1 MNSQE
6 SKKLEQRVI
15 RILSKYIKP
24 RDTIIAGISGGPDSI
39 FLLHFLKQIPCKIIT
54 AHIDH
59 KLRKESKK
67 DADFVKAQSKNFHLK
82 TCNIKSLAKKSK
94 KGLEEAGRIVRYQF
108 FNQLAKKYKAKYILT
123 AHHADDNLET
133 MIFNFSR
140 GASLQGLA
148 GITEVEGNLL
158 RPLLSFSKKEIVDY
172 LGIKKIPFLKDETN
186 EDKTY
191 HRNFIR
197 HEIIP
202 KLKKINPNI
211 VKTTAKNSQNLRSTN
226 DFLASS
232 AQSWLDKNQAQKL
245 DAKSFRKNPE
255 TLQKLILLEIYKKI
269 TGSTR
274 NIEST
279 HLDEVIELIKKGSGN
294 KEKKLGKLT
303 VRLKNNLIELV

>member
-108 FNQLAKKYKAKYILT
+108 F
-123 AHHADDNLET
+123 DDNLET